1 VRSDR
6 TVRGEGVNIPG
17 APLTAAPAGCDAP
30 RVGTIG
36 FLHTADAH
44 VRAFRTLLAERDPRL
59 LQAHLVD
66 TGLLAAA
73 RRDGVVAVSGAVEDR
88 LRRLLRDGADVVVCT
103 CSTIGAQAEVVGR
116 AAGIPVLRVDR
127 PMAEAAVRAGR
138 RIAVVNSL
146 EEAAA
151 TVHPLLRECAAA
163 FGRDVELVDVE
174 CHDTWSSFEDGDLLT
189 YATGVADAVRRAVL
203 GSAERID
210 VVVLAQASME
220 GAAPLLRDL
229 SVPVLT
235 TPRLA
240 VESAV
245 ELVVG
250 AAL

>member
-1 VRSDR
+1 M
-6 TVRGEGVNIPG
+6 NIDGDGQTP
-17 APLTAAPAGCDAP
+17 APAGCHDP

-44 VRAFRTLLAERDPRL
+44 VRAFRTILAERDPSLRE
-59 LQAHLVD
+59 AHLVD

-73 RRDGVVAVSGAVEDR
+73 RRDGVAAVSGAVEDR
-88 LRRLLRDGADVVVCT
+88 LQRLLRDGADVVVCT
-103 CSTIGAQAEVVGR
+103 CSTIGAQAEAVGR

-146 EEAAA
+146 DEAAA
-151 TVHPLLRECAAA
+151 TVHPLLRECAAD
-163 FGRDVELVDVE
+163 FGRGVELVDIE
-174 CHDTWSSFEDGDLLT
+174 CNDTWSSFEDGDLLT
-189 YATGVADAVRRAVL
+189 YVAGVADAVRRAVL
-203 GSAERID
+203 SSAERVD
-210 VVVLAQASME
+210 VVVLAQASMV